1 MTRVEASKSAW
12 PNPPNRERA
21 SALSLYLGRSS
32 PRSEMISTSDSCD
45 EAWRS
50 VRVEQST
57 LIRLVFFLALSSL
70 SLVSSPPRRS
80 RAEPRGVRVRFELAL
95 VADRR
100 ASGS

>member
-70 SLVSSPPRRS
+70 SLVSPPRRS
-80 RAEPRGVRVRFELAL
+80 RVEPRGVRVRFELAL